1 MDVEPLLYPKQQRI
15 LLPVTSDNHISLLQ
29 FSLSSDHKTYY
40 KTAKVPFNSLFHIFF
55 FKYNED
61 AVDMRPRSSRD
72 RTQIDKLLSTFEM
85 TRRRW
90 WCVSEPYTYTIEAE
104 KTSVKCTI
112 EKCFVFERNPFLLR
126 WKRVCNINIHL
137 ILPSVG
143 CDVPLCCVHFLAC
156 TTNNFSFPFAWLAND
171 TKRKSACNFRCN

>member
-90 WCVSEPYTYTIEAE
+90 WCVSEPYKYTIEAE
-104 KTSVKCTI
+104 NISQMHNRKMFCLWTQSRFIAMETRVQHQHSFDSSVRWLWCATLLCT
-112 EKCFVFERNPFLLR
+112 LLGLH
-126 WKRVCNINIHL
+126 N
-137 ILPSVG
+137 
-143 CDVPLCCVHFLAC
+143 
-156 TTNNFSFPFAWLAND
+156 
-171 TKRKSACNFRCN
+171 